1 MTPNDKASFSQ
12 LDRYGAI
19 DEYQLHSI
27 TPHTHAHWPCL
38 APCFPSRTRTPAHP
52 DARMTPNDKASFSQL
67 DRYGAIDEYQFH
79 SITPRTHAHWPCLAS
94 FLPPTFCL
102 YLLSYADRFILVFF
116 LARSASNTPSRRP
129 IPSLTSSCPSCS
141 FRGCMPCTCRAC
153 ARWTVQTA
161 DLDARPTTGGK
172 HRDEHLLRVRNS

>member
-1 MTPNDKASFSQ
+1 MTKHLSLNLTATARLMSINFIAS
-12 LDRYGAI
+12 LPA
-19 DEYQLHSI
+19 
-27 TPHTHAHWPCL
+27 HTHIGL
-38 APCFPSRTRTPAHP
+38 A
-52 DARMTPNDKASFSQL
+52 
-67 DRYGAIDEYQFH
+67 
-79 SITPRTHAHWPCLAS
+79 LAS

-116 LARSASNTPSRRP
+116 PARSASNTPSRRP

-153 ARWTVQTA
+153 AWWAVQTA

-172 HRDEHLLRVRNS
+172 HRDEHLLRVGIPRLRKTEVSEVASWRRCDRAANCAYMCGVET